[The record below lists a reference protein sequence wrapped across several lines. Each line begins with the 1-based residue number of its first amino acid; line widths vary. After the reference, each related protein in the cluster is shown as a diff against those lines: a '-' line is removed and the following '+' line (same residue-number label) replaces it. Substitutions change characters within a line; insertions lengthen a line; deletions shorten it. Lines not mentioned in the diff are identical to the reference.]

1 MVEIKLAKFDLR
13 KSSQRISARW
23 RAALR
28 HEPLHLKGRSAIDTA
43 SMRNGQTLER
53 CSHGDAQT
61 PAATGLTERKR
72 NTQKG
77 PDIRPF

>member
-1 MVEIKLAKFDLR
+1 MVEIKLAKLDIR
-13 KSSQRISARW
+13 KSSKSISARW

-28 HEPLHLKGRSAIDTA
+28 HGPLHLKGRSAINTA
-43 SMRNGQTLER
+43 SIRNGQTLER
-53 CSHGDAQT
+53 CSHGDAQK
-61 PAATGLTERKR
+61 PSVRDLTGRKR